1 MKKLFRGS
9 IFAMLVTA
17 VLGISGC
24 FTEPSYRESSGDQ
37 AGNQTP
43 IRVLTIGTA
52 DTGGTMYPVGCAI
65 AEAINSYNNQ
75 MNINLGAST
84 GSFENVRGLS
94 SGQFDLGLVTGDVAY
109 AAYNGT
115 KDFEGH
121 AEDGLRAIG
130 ALYTSSS
137 NWMVPEE
144 SGLVYVHDLAGK
156 RIAVGPEGSTT
167 EYSARIALAA
177 AGLTPANTTPVN
189 CGIGYG
195 SEEVKKGT
203 MDAVHG
209 FAGIPVSGLT
219 SLAEAIPCRLLI
231 YTPEELEQILDD
243 NPIYRKEVIP
253 AGTYRG
259 QTEDVDSFGIQC
271 LLCVSES
278 MDDSMA
284 YSIAKILD
292 QAIPELTKDHPMLRS
307 MKDSGYLC
315 NQLPIPLHPGA
326 ERYYKEK
333 GSLKP

>member
-1 MKKLFRGS
+1 MKKIFRGS
-9 IFAMLVTA
+9 VIAMLFTA
-17 VLGISGC
+17 VLGLSGC
-24 FTEPSYRESSGDQ
+24 FTEPSYREASGDQ

-75 MNINLGAST
+75 MNINLGASS
-84 GSFENVRGLS
+84 GSFDNVRGLS

-109 AAYNGT
+109 AAYTGT

-137 NWMVPEE
+137 NWMVPEK

-156 RIAVGPEGSTT
+156 QIAVGPEGSTT
-167 EYSARIALAA
+167 EYSARISLAA
-177 AGLTPANTTPVN
+177 AGLTPANTTPIN

-195 SEEVKKGT
+195 CEEVKKGT

-209 FAGIPVSGLT
+209 FAGIPISGLT

-231 YTPEELEQILDD
+231 YTPEELEEILEA

-259 QTEDVDSFGIQC
+259 QTEAVDSFGIQC

-278 MDDSMA
+278 MEDSMA

-292 QAIPELTKDHPMLRS
+292 QAIPELIKDYPTLRS
-307 MKDSGYLC
+307 MEDPAYIC

-326 ERYYKEK
+326 KRYYKEK

>member
-1 MKKLFRGS
+1 MKKIFRGS
-9 IFAMLVTA
+9 FIAMLLTA

-24 FTEPSYRESSGDQ
+24 ITEPSYREASGDQ
-37 AGNQTP
+37 TGNQTP

-130 ALYTSSS
+130 ALYTSTS
-137 NWMVPEE
+137 NWMVPEA

-167 EYSARIALAA
+167 EYSARISLTA
-177 AGLTPANTTPVN
+177 AGLTPANTAPIN

-209 FAGIPVSGLT
+209 FAGIPVSGLS
-219 SLAEAIPCRLLI
+219 SLAEAVPCRLLI
-231 YTPEELEQILDD
+231 YSQEELEEILDS
-243 NPIYRKEVIP
+243 NPIYQKVVIP
-253 AGTYRG
+253 ARTYRG
-259 QTEDVDSFGIQC
+259 QTEDVNSFGIQC

-278 MDDSMA
+278 MDESLA
-284 YSIAKILD
+284 YTIAKILD
-292 QAIPELTKDHPMLRS
+292 QAVPELIKEHPTLRS
-307 MKDSGYLC
+307 MEEPGYMC
-315 NQLPIPLHPGA
+315 NQLPIPLHAGA
-326 ERYYKEK
+326 KRYYKEK